1 MIFIGII
8 IIIKFRDLVFIN
20 LTYNYTNKFLENFL
34 TNKIFNVSEPK
45 LSKKTIDYVLDC
57 LRTEWISSSGSYL
70 ETFEKKW
77 AKYCNKKYAV
87 SVTSGTAALIVA
99 LKALNLKPGDEVIM
113 PSFTIISCALA
124 ILEAGAKPILADCE
138 LDTWCIKTDEIKKKI
153 TSRTKAILIVH
164 MFGHPANMDE
174 IKEIVKNKKIDIIED
189 AAESHGSK
197 FKNKVVG
204 SFGKISCFSFYV
216 NKLITTG
223 EGGMVLTN
231 DKGLYNKMKN
241 LRNLA
246 FNKTRRFSH
255 NEIGYNYRM
264 TNIQAA
270 IGLSQLEKISE
281 HIEIKRKNTLLYN
294 KILTSYGLPIS
305 LPIEKKW
312 AKNTFWMYGIVIKN
326 KLMTAK
332 KLSQKL
338 FENNIETRPLFLG
351 MHEQPIFKKM
361 KLFKKG
367 NYPNTEYLSKYGLYL
382 PSGLR
387 LNKSKIKFICRTLK
401 RILCEK

>member
-1 MIFIGII
+1 MKKKFI
-8 IIIKFRDLVFIN
+8 
-20 LTYNYTNKFLENFL
+20 
-34 TNKIFNVSEPK
+34 NVSEPK
-45 LSKKTIDYVLDC
+45 LSNKAKDYVLDC
-57 LRTEWISSSGSYL
+57 LKTEWISSSGSYL
-70 ETFEKKW
+70 ETFERKW

-124 ILEAGAKPILADCE
+124 IIEAGGKPILADCD

-153 TSRTKAILIVH
+153 SSRTKAILVVH
-164 MFGHPANMDE
+164 MFGHPVNIDE
-174 IKEIVKNKKIDIIED
+174 IKEIIKNKKIDIIED

-223 EGGMVLTN
+223 EGGMALTN

-246 FNKTRRFSH
+246 FNKRRRFSH

-270 IGLSQLEKISE
+270 IGLSQLEKITE

-294 KILTSYGLPIS
+294 KILTSYDLPIS
-305 LPIEKKW
+305 LPLEKKW
-312 AKNTFWMYGIVIKN
+312 AKNTFWMYGIVLKN
-326 KLMTAK
+326 KKITAK
-332 KLSQKL
+332 MLSKKL

-361 KLFKKG
+361 KLFKKE
-367 NYPNTEYLSKYGLYL
+367 NYPNTEYISKYGLYL

-387 LNKSKIKFICRTLK
+387 LNKSKIEFICRTLK
-401 RILCEK
+401 RILSEK

>member
-1 MIFIGII
+1 MKKKII
-8 IIIKFRDLVFIN
+8 
-20 LTYNYTNKFLENFL
+20 
-34 TNKIFNVSEPK
+34 NVSEPK
-45 LSKKTIDYVLDC
+45 LSNKTKDYVLDC
-57 LRTEWISSSGSYL
+57 IKTEWISSSGSYL

-87 SVTSGTAALIVA
+87 SVTSGTAALIIA

-124 ILEAGAKPILADCE
+124 VIEAGAKPVLVDCD
-138 LDTWCIKTDEIKKKI
+138 LDTWCIQPYEIKKKI
-153 TSRTKAILIVH
+153 NNRTKAILIVH
-164 MFGHPANMDE
+164 MFGHPVNMDE
-174 IKEIVKNKKIDIIED
+174 IKKISKNKKIDIIED

-197 FKNKVVG
+197 FKEKVVG

-223 EGGMVLTN
+223 EGGMALTN
-231 DKGLYNKMKN
+231 DKSLYNKMKN

-270 IGLSQLEKISE
+270 IGLSQLEKITE
-281 HIEIKRKNTLLYN
+281 HIKIKRQNTFLYN
-294 KILTSYGLPIS
+294 KILTSYDLPIS
-305 LPIEKKW
+305 LPIEKEW
-312 AKNTFWMYGIVIKN
+312 AKSTFWMYGIVLKN
-326 KLMTAK
+326 KKITAK
-332 KLSQKL
+332 TLSRKL
-338 FENNIETRPLFLG
+338 FDNKIETRPLFLG
-351 MHEQPIFKKM
+351 MHEQPVFKKM
-361 KLFKKG
+361 NLFKSDS
-367 NYPNTEYLSKYGLYL
+367 YPNTEYLSKYGLYL

-387 LNKSKIKFICRTLK
+387 LNKSKIELICKTLK
-401 RILCEK
+401 SILGEK

>member
-1 MIFIGII
+1 LKKKFI
-8 IIIKFRDLVFIN
+8 
-20 LTYNYTNKFLENFL
+20 
-34 TNKIFNVSEPK
+34 NVSEPK
-45 LSKKTIDYVLDC
+45 LSNKAKDYVLDC
-57 LRTEWISSSGSYL
+57 LKTEWISSSGSYL
-70 ETFEKKW
+70 ETFERKW

-87 SVTSGTAALIVA
+87 AVTSGTAALIVA

-124 ILEAGAKPILADCE
+124 IIEAGGKPILADCD

-153 TSRTKAILIVH
+153 SNRTKAILVVH
-164 MFGHPANMDE
+164 MFGHPVNIDE
-174 IKEIVKNKKIDIIED
+174 IKEIIKNKKIDIIED

-223 EGGMVLTN
+223 EGGMALTN

-270 IGLSQLEKISE
+270 IGLSQLEKITE

-294 KILTSYGLPIS
+294 KILTSYDLPIS
-305 LPIEKKW
+305 LPLEKEW
-312 AKNTFWMYGIVIKN
+312 AKNTFWMYGIVLKN
-326 KLMTAK
+326 KKITAK
-332 KLSQKL
+332 MLSKKL

-367 NYPNTEYLSKYGLYL
+367 NYPNTEYISKYGLYL

-387 LNKSKIKFICRTLK
+387 LNKSKIELICRTLK
-401 RILCEK
+401 RILSEK

>member
-1 MIFIGII
+1 MLKKKII
-8 IIIKFRDLVFIN
+8 
-20 LTYNYTNKFLENFL
+20 
-34 TNKIFNVSEPK
+34 NVSEPK
-45 LSKKTIDYVLDC
+45 LSPKTKDYVLDC
-57 LRTEWISSSGSYL
+57 IKTEWISSSGSYL
-70 ETFEKKW
+70 DTFEKKW

-99 LKALNLKPGDEVIM
+99 LKALNLKSGDEVIM

-124 ILEAGAKPILADCE
+124 VIEAGAKPVLVDCD

-153 TSRTKAILIVH
+153 NRRTKAILIVH

-174 IKEIVKNKKIDIIED
+174 IKKIIKNKKIDMIED

-197 FKNKVVG
+197 FKNEVVG

-223 EGGMVLTN
+223 EGGMALTN
-231 DKGLYNKMKN
+231 DKNLYNKMKN

-270 IGLSQLEKISE
+270 IGLSQLEKIKE
-281 HIEIKRKNTLLYN
+281 HIKIKRQNTFLYN
-294 KILTSYGLPIS
+294 KILRSYDLPIS

-312 AKNTFWMYGIVIKN
+312 AKSTFWMYGIVLK
-326 KLMTAK
+326 KKKMTAK
-332 KLSQKL
+332 TLSRKL
-338 FENNIETRPLFLG
+338 FENKIETRPLFLG
-351 MHEQPIFKKM
+351 MHEQPVFKKLS
-361 KLFKKG
+361 LFKSD

-387 LNKSKIKFICRTLK
+387 LNKSKIELICKTLK
-401 RILCEK
+401 SILSEK

>member
-1 MIFIGII
+1 MKKKFI
-8 IIIKFRDLVFIN
+8 
-20 LTYNYTNKFLENFL
+20 
-34 TNKIFNVSEPK
+34 NVSEPK
-45 LSKKTIDYVLDC
+45 LSNKTKDYVLDC
-57 LRTEWISSSGSYL
+57 IKTEWISSSGSYL
-70 ETFEKKW
+70 ESFEKKW
-77 AKYCNKKYAV
+77 AKYCNMKYAV

-124 ILEAGAKPILADCE
+124 IIEAGGKPVLADCD
-138 LDTWCIKTDEIKKKI
+138 LDTWCIKKDEIKKKI
-153 TSRTKAILIVH
+153 SSRTKAILIVH

-174 IKEIVKNKKIDIIED
+174 IKEIIKNKKIDIIED

-223 EGGMVLTN
+223 EGGMALTN
-231 DKGLYNKMKN
+231 DKSLYNKMRN

-270 IGLSQLEKISE
+270 IGLSQLEKITE
-281 HIEIKRKNTLLYN
+281 HIKIKRQNTFLYN
-294 KILTSYGLPIS
+294 KILTSYELPIS
-305 LPIEKKW
+305 LPYEKKW
-312 AKNTFWMYGIVIKN
+312 AKSTFWMYGIVIKN
-326 KLMTAK
+326 KKMTAK
-332 KLSQKL
+332 TLSRKL
-338 FENNIETRPLFLG
+338 FEKKIETRPLFLG
-351 MHEQPIFKKM
+351 MHEQPVFKKM
-361 KLFKKG
+361 NLFKSDS
-367 NYPNTEYLSKYGLYL
+367 YPNTEHLSKYGLYL

-387 LNKSKIKFICRTLK
+387 LNKSKIEIICKTLK
-401 RILCEK
+401 HIFSEK

>member
-1 MIFIGII
+1 MKKKII
-8 IIIKFRDLVFIN
+8 
-20 LTYNYTNKFLENFL
+20 
-34 TNKIFNVSEPK
+34 NVSEPK
-45 LSKKTIDYVLDC
+45 LSNKAKDYVLDC
-57 LRTEWISSSGSYL
+57 LKTEWISSSGSYL
-70 ETFEKKW
+70 ETFERKW

-99 LKALNLKPGDEVIM
+99 FKALNLKPGDEVIM

-124 ILEAGAKPILADCE
+124 IIEAGGKPILADCD

-153 TSRTKAILIVH
+153 SSRTKAILVVH
-164 MFGHPANMDE
+164 MFGHPVNIDE
-174 IKEIVKNKKIDIIED
+174 IKEIIKNKNIDIIED

-223 EGGMVLTN
+223 EGGMALTN

-294 KILTSYGLPIS
+294 KILTSYDLPIS

-312 AKNTFWMYGIVIKN
+312 AKNTFWMYGIVLKK

-332 KLSQKL
+332 RLSQKL

-387 LNKSKIKFICRTLK
+387 LNKSKIEFICRTLK

>member
-1 MIFIGII
+1 MKKKII
-8 IIIKFRDLVFIN
+8 
-20 LTYNYTNKFLENFL
+20 
-34 TNKIFNVSEPK
+34 NVSEPK
-45 LSKKTIDYVLDC
+45 LSNKTKDYVLDC
-57 LRTEWISSSGSYL
+57 IKTEWISSSGSYL

-87 SVTSGTAALIVA
+87 SVTSGTAALIIA

-124 ILEAGAKPILADCE
+124 VIEAGAKPVLADCD
-138 LDTWCIKTDEIKKKI
+138 LDTWCIQPDEIKRKI
-153 TSRTKAILIVH
+153 NNRTKAILIVH

-174 IKEIVKNKKIDIIED
+174 IEKIIKNKKIDIIED

-197 FKNKVVG
+197 FKEKVVG

-223 EGGMVLTN
+223 EGGMALTN
-231 DKGLYNKMKN
+231 DKSLYNKMRN

-270 IGLSQLEKISE
+270 IGLSQLEKITE
-281 HIEIKRKNTLLYN
+281 HIKIKRQNTFLYN
-294 KILTSYGLPIS
+294 KILTSYDLPIS
-305 LPIEKKW
+305 LPVEKEW
-312 AKNTFWMYGIVIKN
+312 AKSTFWMYGIVLKN
-326 KLMTAK
+326 KKITAK
-332 KLSQKL
+332 TLSRKL
-338 FENNIETRPLFLG
+338 FDNKIETRPLFLG
-351 MHEQPIFKKM
+351 MHEQPVFKKM
-361 KLFKKG
+361 NLFKSES
-367 NYPNTEYLSKYGLYL
+367 YPNTEYLSKYGLYL

-387 LNKSKIKFICRTLK
+387 LNKSKIELICKTLK
-401 RILCEK
+401 SILGEK

>member
-1 MIFIGII
+1 MA
-8 IIIKFRDLVFIN
+8 
-20 LTYNYTNKFLENFL
+20 
-34 TNKIFNVSEPK
+34 NKIFNVSEPK

-57 LRTEWISSSGSYL
+57 LKTEWISSSGSYL

-77 AKYCNKKYAV
+77 AKYCDKKYAV

-99 LKALNLKPGDEVIM
+99 LKALNLRPGDEVIM

-174 IKEIVKNKKIDIIED
+174 IKKIVKNKKISIIED

-294 KILTSYGLPIS
+294 KILTSYDLPIS

-312 AKNTFWMYGIVIKN
+312 AKNTFWMYGIVLKN

-361 KLFKKG
+361 KLFKKE
-367 NYPNTEYLSKYGLYL
+367 NYPNTEYLAKYGLYL

-387 LNKSKIKFICRTLK
+387 LNKSKIEFICRTLK
-401 RILCEK
+401 RIFCEK

>member
-1 MIFIGII
+1 MKKKFI
-8 IIIKFRDLVFIN
+8 
-20 LTYNYTNKFLENFL
+20 
-34 TNKIFNVSEPK
+34 NVSEPK
-45 LSKKTIDYVLDC
+45 LSNKTKDYVLDC
-57 LRTEWISSSGSYL
+57 IKTEWISSSGSYL
-70 ETFEKKW
+70 ESFEKKW
-77 AKYCNKKYAV
+77 AKYCDMKYAV

-124 ILEAGAKPILADCE
+124 IIEAGGKPVLADCD
-138 LDTWCIKTDEIKKKI
+138 LDTWCIKTDEIKRKI
-153 TSRTKAILIVH
+153 SSRTKAILIVH
-164 MFGHPANMDE
+164 MFGHPANIDE
-174 IKEIVKNKKIDIIED
+174 IKEIIKNKKIDLIED

-223 EGGMVLTN
+223 EGGMALTN
-231 DKGLYNKMKN
+231 DTSLYNKMKN

-270 IGLSQLEKISE
+270 IGLSQLEKITE
-281 HIEIKRKNTLLYN
+281 HIKIKRQNTFLYN
-294 KILTSYGLPIS
+294 KILTSYDLPIS
-305 LPIEKKW
+305 LPSEKQW
-312 AKNTFWMYGIVIKN
+312 AKSTFWMYGIVLKN
-326 KLMTAK
+326 KKMTAK
-332 KLSQKL
+332 TLSRKL
-338 FENNIETRPLFLG
+338 FDNKIETRPLFLG

-361 KLFKKG
+361 NLF
-367 NYPNTEYLSKYGLYL
+367 NSDSYPNTEYLSKYGLYL

-387 LNKSKIKFICRTLK
+387 LNKPKIELICKTLK
-401 RILCEK
+401 SILSGK

>member
-1 MIFIGII
+1 MKKKFI
-8 IIIKFRDLVFIN
+8 
-20 LTYNYTNKFLENFL
+20 
-34 TNKIFNVSEPK
+34 NVSEPK
-45 LSKKTIDYVLDC
+45 LSSKTKDYVLDC
-57 LRTEWISSSGSYL
+57 IKTEWISSSGSYL
-70 ETFEKKW
+70 ESFEKKW
-77 AKYCNKKYAV
+77 AKYCNMKYAV

-124 ILEAGAKPILADCE
+124 IIEAGGKPVLADCD
-138 LDTWCIKTDEIKKKI
+138 LDTWCIKTDEIKRKI
-153 TSRTKAILIVH
+153 SSRTKAILIVH
-164 MFGHPANMDE
+164 MFGHPANIDE
-174 IKEIVKNKKIDIIED
+174 IKEIIKNKKIDLIED

-223 EGGMVLTN
+223 EGGMALTN
-231 DKGLYNKMKN
+231 DTSLYNKMKN

-270 IGLSQLEKISE
+270 IGLSQLEKITE
-281 HIEIKRKNTLLYN
+281 HIKIKRQNTFLYN
-294 KILTSYGLPIS
+294 KILTSYNLPIS
-305 LPIEKKW
+305 LPSEKQW
-312 AKNTFWMYGIVIKN
+312 AKSTFWMYGIVLKN
-326 KLMTAK
+326 KKMTAK
-332 KLSQKL
+332 TLSRKL
-338 FENNIETRPLFLG
+338 FDNKIETRPLFLG

-361 KLFKKG
+361 NLFDSDS
-367 NYPNTEYLSKYGLYL
+367 YPNTEYLSKYGLYL

-387 LNKSKIKFICRTLK
+387 LNKPKIKLICKTLK
-401 RILCEK
+401 SILSGK

>member
-8 IIIKFRDLVFIN
+8 IIIKFRDLVFII
-20 LTYNYTNKFLENFL
+20 LTYNYTNKLLENFL
-34 TNKIFNVSEPK
+34 ANKIFNVSEPK

-99 LKALNLKPGDEVIM
+99 LKALNLRPGDEVIM

-164 MFGHPANMDE
+164 MFGHPVNMDE

-294 KILTSYGLPIS
+294 KILTSYDLPIS

-312 AKNTFWMYGIVIKN
+312 AKNTFWMYGIVLKN
-326 KLMTAK
+326 KIMTAK

-387 LNKSKIKFICRTLK
+387 LDKSKIEFICRTLK

>member
-1 MIFIGII
+1 MKKKFI
-8 IIIKFRDLVFIN
+8 
-20 LTYNYTNKFLENFL
+20 
-34 TNKIFNVSEPK
+34 NVSEPK
-45 LSKKTIDYVLDC
+45 LSNKAKDYVLDC
-57 LRTEWISSSGSYL
+57 LKTEWISSSGSYL

-99 LKALNLKPGDEVIM
+99 LKALNLRPGDEVIM

-124 ILEAGAKPILADCE
+124 IIEAGGKPILADCD

-153 TSRTKAILIVH
+153 SSRTKAILVVH
-164 MFGHPANMDE
+164 MFGHPVNIDE
-174 IKEIVKNKKIDIIED
+174 IKEIIKNKKIDIIED

-223 EGGMVLTN
+223 EGGMALTN

-270 IGLSQLEKISE
+270 IGLSQLEKITE

-294 KILTSYGLPIS
+294 KILTSYDLPIS
-305 LPIEKKW
+305 LPLEKKW
-312 AKNTFWMYGIVIKN
+312 AKNTFWMYGIVLKN
-326 KLMTAK
+326 KKMTAK
-332 KLSQKL
+332 MLSKKL

-351 MHEQPIFKKM
+351 MHEQPIFKRM
-361 KLFKKG
+361 KLFKKE
-367 NYPNTEYLSKYGLYL
+367 NYPNTEYISKYGLYL

-387 LNKSKIKFICRTLK
+387 LNKSKIELICRTLK
-401 RILCEK
+401 RILSEK

>member
-1 MIFIGII
+1 M
-8 IIIKFRDLVFIN
+8 
-20 LTYNYTNKFLENFL
+20 
-34 TNKIFNVSEPK
+34 TNKILNVSEPK
-45 LSKKTIDYVLDC
+45 LSKKSIDYVLDC

-164 MFGHPANMDE
+164 MFGHPANIDE

-197 FKNKVVG
+197 FKNKIVG

-294 KILTSYGLPIS
+294 KILTSYDLPIS

-312 AKNTFWMYGIVIKN
+312 AKNTFWMYGIVLKN

-351 MHEQPIFKKM
+351 MHDQPIFKKM

-367 NYPNTEYLSKYGLYL
+367 NYTNTEYLSKYGLYL

>member
-1 MIFIGII
+1 MI
-8 IIIKFRDLVFIN
+8 
-20 LTYNYTNKFLENFL
+20 
-34 TNKIFNVSEPK
+34 NVSEPK
-45 LSKKTIDYVLDC
+45 LSPKTKDYVLDC
-57 LRTEWISSSGSYL
+57 IKTEWISSSGSYL
-70 ETFEKKW
+70 DTFEKKW

-99 LKALNLKPGDEVIM
+99 LKALNLKSGDEVIM

-124 ILEAGAKPILADCE
+124 VIEAGAKPVLVDCD

-153 TSRTKAILIVH
+153 NRRTKAILIVH

-174 IKEIVKNKKIDIIED
+174 IKKIIKNKKIDMIED

-197 FKNKVVG
+197 FKNEVVG

-223 EGGMVLTN
+223 EGGMALTN
-231 DKGLYNKMKN
+231 DKNLYNKMKN

-270 IGLSQLEKISE
+270 IGLSQLEKIKE
-281 HIEIKRKNTLLYN
+281 HIKIKRQNTFLYN
-294 KILTSYGLPIS
+294 KILRSYDLPIS

-312 AKNTFWMYGIVIKN
+312 AKSTFWMYGIVLK
-326 KLMTAK
+326 KKKMTAK
-332 KLSQKL
+332 TLSRKL
-338 FENNIETRPLFLG
+338 FENKIETRPLFLG
-351 MHEQPIFKKM
+351 MHEQPVFKKLS
-361 KLFKKG
+361 LFKSD

-387 LNKSKIKFICRTLK
+387 LNKSKIELICKTLK
-401 RILCEK
+401 SILSEK

>member
-1 MIFIGII
+1 MKKKFI
-8 IIIKFRDLVFIN
+8 
-20 LTYNYTNKFLENFL
+20 
-34 TNKIFNVSEPK
+34 NVSEPK
-45 LSKKTIDYVLDC
+45 LSNKAKDYVLDC
-57 LRTEWISSSGSYL
+57 LKTEWISSSGSYL

-124 ILEAGAKPILADCE
+124 IIEAGGKPILADCD

-153 TSRTKAILIVH
+153 SSRTKAILVVH
-164 MFGHPANMDE
+164 MFGHPVNIDE
-174 IKEIVKNKKIDIIED
+174 IKEIIKNKKIDIIED
-189 AAESHGSK
+189 AAESHGSR

-223 EGGMVLTN
+223 EGGMALTN

-246 FNKTRRFSH
+246 FNRTRRFSH

-270 IGLSQLEKISE
+270 IGLSQLEKITE

-294 KILTSYGLPIS
+294 KILTSYDLPIS
-305 LPIEKKW
+305 LPLEKKW
-312 AKNTFWMYGIVIKN
+312 AKNTFWMYGIVLKN
-326 KLMTAK
+326 KKMTAK
-332 KLSQKL
+332 
-338 FENNIETRPLFLG
+338 
-351 MHEQPIFKKM
+351 M
-361 KLFKKG
+361 
-367 NYPNTEYLSKYGLYL
+367 LSK
-382 PSGLR
+382 
-387 LNKSKIKFICRTLK
+387 KII
-401 RILCEK
+401 

>member
-1 MIFIGII
+1 LKKKFI
-8 IIIKFRDLVFIN
+8 
-20 LTYNYTNKFLENFL
+20 
-34 TNKIFNVSEPK
+34 NVSEPK
-45 LSKKTIDYVLDC
+45 LSNKTKDYVLDC
-57 LRTEWISSSGSYL
+57 IKTEWISSSGSYL
-70 ETFEKKW
+70 ESFEKEW
-77 AKYCNKKYAV
+77 AKYCNMKYAV

-124 ILEAGAKPILADCE
+124 IIEAGGKPVLADCD

-153 TSRTKAILIVH
+153 SSRTKAILIVH

-174 IKEIVKNKKIDIIED
+174 IKEIIKNKKIDIIED

-223 EGGMVLTN
+223 EGGMALTN
-231 DKGLYNKMKN
+231 DMSLYNKMKN

-270 IGLSQLEKISE
+270 IGLSQLEKITE
-281 HIEIKRKNTLLYN
+281 HIKIKRQNTLLYN
-294 KILTSYGLPIS
+294 KILTSYDLPIS
-305 LPIEKKW
+305 LPSEKQW
-312 AKNTFWMYGIVIKN
+312 AKSTFWMYGIVLKN
-326 KLMTAK
+326 KKMTAK
-332 KLSQKL
+332 TLSRKL
-338 FENNIETRPLFLG
+338 FDNKIETRPLFLG

-361 KLFKKG
+361 NLF
-367 NYPNTEYLSKYGLYL
+367 NSDSYPNTEYLSKYGLYL

-387 LNKSKIKFICRTLK
+387 LNKSKIELICKTLK
-401 RILCEK
+401 SILSGK

>member
-1 MIFIGII
+1 MKKKFI
-8 IIIKFRDLVFIN
+8 
-20 LTYNYTNKFLENFL
+20 
-34 TNKIFNVSEPK
+34 NVSEPK
-45 LSKKTIDYVLDC
+45 LSNKAKDYVLDC
-57 LRTEWISSSGSYL
+57 LKTEWISSSGSYL
-70 ETFEKKW
+70 ETFERKW

-124 ILEAGAKPILADCE
+124 IIEAGGKPILADCD

-153 TSRTKAILIVH
+153 SSRTKAILVVH
-164 MFGHPANMDE
+164 MFGHPVNIDE
-174 IKEIVKNKKIDIIED
+174 IKEIIKNKKIDIIED

-223 EGGMVLTN
+223 EGGMALTN

-270 IGLSQLEKISE
+270 IGLSQLEKITE

-294 KILTSYGLPIS
+294 KILTSYDLPIS
-305 LPIEKKW
+305 LPLEKKW
-312 AKNTFWMYGIVIKN
+312 AKNTFWMYGIVLKN
-326 KLMTAK
+326 KKMTAK
-332 KLSQKL
+332 ILSKKL

-361 KLFKKG
+361 KLFKKE
-367 NYPNTEYLSKYGLYL
+367 NYPNTEYISKYGLYL

-387 LNKSKIKFICRTLK
+387 LNKSKIELICRTLK
-401 RILCEK
+401 RILSEK